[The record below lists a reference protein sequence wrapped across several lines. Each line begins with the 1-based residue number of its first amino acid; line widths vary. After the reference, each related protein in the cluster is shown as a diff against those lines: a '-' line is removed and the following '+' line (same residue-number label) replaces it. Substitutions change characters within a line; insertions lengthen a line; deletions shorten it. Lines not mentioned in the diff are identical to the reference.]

1 MSYTEVLQIVL
12 LVLWGISSLAVLHY
26 LFFTILG
33 IFKRKKFPKADKKL
47 RYAIMIGA
55 RNEEAVI
62 GKLIDSIKNSD
73 YPADKLTVF
82 VLAHNC
88 TDKTADIA
96 RSHGAVVYEYDN
108 PEENTLGYAYKALI
122 ANINED
128 YGYRAF
134 DGIFSINADNII
146 PTDYFDL
153 MNDAFVYYGAKNV
166 VTSFRNSGNFND
178 NYMSSLYGMYFI
190 SCCRYEMRGR
200 TLCGCSTRISGTG
213 YVFPS
218 ELIKDGWEYVTLTED
233 WEFSA
238 DQVAAGRKIYYC
250 DQAEFFDEQPTTVK
264 IMLRQRLRWA
274 RGHTIVFFT
283 RFKKLVASIFKPNE
297 NMRSKERFSS
307 YDLAVS
313 IMPLGAIG
321 LTMGFLTA
329 VLVGLTPL
337 IQDNGWEIVKNALI
351 WFGGSFVVSYVLT
364 ALSGALIYFIERKR
378 IPKGF
383 WRHFAAILLWPF
395 FLLLTCFLDFISLF
409 TKNLAWKSI
418 PHKGSEALADE
429 NANAK
434 NA

>member
-1 MSYTEVLQIVL
+1 MSSTEVLQIVL
-12 LVLWGISSLAVLHY
+12 LDLWGISSIAVLHY

-264 IMLRQRLRWA
+264 IMLRQRLRWQ
-274 RGHTIVFFT
+274 GDT
-283 RFKKLVASIFKPNE
+283 R
-297 NMRSKERFSS
+297 
-307 YDLAVS
+307 
-313 IMPLGAIG
+313 
-321 LTMGFLTA
+321 
-329 VLVGLTPL
+329 
-337 IQDNGWEIVKNALI
+337 
-351 WFGGSFVVSYVLT
+351 
-364 ALSGALIYFIERKR
+364 
-378 IPKGF
+378 
-383 WRHFAAILLWPF
+383 
-395 FLLLTCFLDFISLF
+395 
-409 TKNLAWKSI
+409 
-418 PHKGSEALADE
+418 
-429 NANAK
+429 
-434 NA
+434 